1 MIRPP
6 ERLKAVAGRLAA
18 LLQTDEGSRFLK
30 LVTQLAEP
38 GPDTSPA
45 GSAVA
50 AAPPATDEEAAPA
63 RVGIWRSKTID
74 GEQVFVREQTGEPWH
89 LWAHVPRIPSKRNR
103 RRVVLVG
110 ESVARGYLYDP
121 HFNPAS
127 ALRDILRAVCGPDA
141 IEVVDLA
148 RTDLGLAQL
157 QRLIQESLAL
167 APDVLL
173 VFAGN
178 NWFSELNFN
187 AEEASEV
194 AAILRAGGS
203 WAGVRD
209 YVESCLRSR
218 VELFLET
225 LGGAAESWGVPVVFL
240 LPEFN
245 LADWRTETDAPFL
258 LDSDTTALWCRMREE
273 AGRRLAEGNWE
284 EAETLGRKLIELDGC
299 TTPAGPNVLAEVRLR
314 QGKADEAGKF
324 LETARDV
331 SVCWPFAKSPRCFSA
346 VQQTVRG
353 KAAFHG
359 IRLVDLPRGF
369 AEHLGGDLPGRRLFL
384 DYCHL
389 SVEGIRVAMSLAAE
403 ALLPLLRY
411 PARPWTELGRADLG
425 VSPKVA
431 GEAHFLAAVHNAN
444 WGQRR
449 EIIHHHCREAV
460 RLYPEVT
467 RMMKLFLDFNTRRAP
482 SCLCR
487 SFDELCYLQNPAA
500 INLLFNDS
508 AEKKFLNTALMT
520 ELADAL
526 EGAGVQ
532 GRSFVEALLRKEH
545 AVGPRGVS
553 LLDRAYSTVSFVS
566 TITDTRPGFYKA
578 PTTSSHFRLV
588 CGDTSHAVTF
598 LLSLRVRG
606 AAAGQ
611 VVSVWVNGVRVYE
624 LAATE
629 SWTTATFSAP
639 ATLLHPGLNHIEIRW
654 PIPRWS
660 CEEWKNRVAERFEA
674 GEASD
679 VVPIFGEIH
688 SFRVSLAPHG
698 EPQPTGRIPQA
709 STYEEGFL

>member
-6 ERLKAVAGRLAA
+6 EQLKAVAGRLAA

-38 GPDTSPA
+38 EPNTSSSP
-45 GSAVA
+45 SSIA
-50 AAPPATDEEAAPA
+50 AAPPAAVDESTPV
-63 RVGIWRSKTID
+63 RVGTWQSKTVD
-74 GEQVFVREQTGEPWH
+74 GEQVFVREHTGEPWY
-89 LWAHVPRIPSKRNR
+89 LWAQVPRIPPKRNR

-121 HFNPAS
+121 NFNPAS
-127 ALRDILRAVCGPDA
+127 ALREILREVCGPDA
-141 IEVVDLA
+141 IDVVDLA

-178 NWFSELNFN
+178 NWSSELNFSP
-187 AEEASEV
+187 EEASEV
-194 AAILRAGGS
+194 AAILRGGGA
-203 WAGVRD
+203 WADVRD
-209 YVESCLRSR
+209 YVESRLRAR
-218 VELFLET
+218 VELFLEA
-225 LGGAAESWGVPVVFL
+225 LGGVAKSRGVPVVFL

-245 LADWRTETDAPFL
+245 LADWRTEADAPFL
-258 LDSDTTALWCRMREE
+258 LDSDTTALWCRTREE
-273 AGRRLAEGNWE
+273 AGRHLAEGNWR
-284 EAETLGRKLIELDGC
+284 EAETLGWKLIELDGC
-299 TTPAGPNVLAEVRLR
+299 TTPAGPNVIAEVRLK
-314 QGKADEAGKF
+314 QGEADEAGKF
-324 LETARDV
+324 LEMARDV

-346 VQQTVRG
+346 IQQTMRG
-353 KAAFHG
+353 KADAHG
-359 IRLVDLPRGF
+359 IHLVDLPRGF
-369 AEHLGGDLPGRRLFL
+369 AEHLGGDLPNRRLFL

-389 SVEGIRVAMSLAAE
+389 SAEGIRVAMSLAAE

-411 PARPWTELGRADLG
+411 PARPWTELSRADLD
-425 VSPKVA
+425 VTPKVA

-449 EIIHHHCREAV
+449 EIIRHHCREAV

-482 SCLCR
+482 SCLCQ

-520 ELADAL
+520 ELANAL
-526 EGAGVQ
+526 EDVGVQ
-532 GRSFVEALLRKEH
+532 GGSFVEVLLREEH
-545 AVGPRGVS
+545 AVGPRGMS

-566 TITDTRPGFYKA
+566 AITDTRPGFYKA
-578 PTTSSHFRLV
+578 TTTSSGFRLV
-588 CGDTSHAVTF
+588 CGSSHAVNF
-598 LLSLRVRG
+598 ILAPRVRG
-606 AAAGQ
+606 AGAGQ
-611 VVSVWVNGVRVYE
+611 TISVWVNGVRVYE
-624 LAATE
+624 LAATDR
-629 SWTTATFSAP
+629 WTTATFSVP
-639 ATLLHPGLNHIEIRW
+639 ATLIRPGLNYIEIHW

-660 CEEWKNRVAERFEA
+660 CKEWKNRVAERLEA

-688 SFRVSLAPHG
+688 SFRASLAPHG
-698 EPQPTGRIPQA
+698 ELQPTDRIPQA
-709 STYEEGFL
+709 PAYEEGFL